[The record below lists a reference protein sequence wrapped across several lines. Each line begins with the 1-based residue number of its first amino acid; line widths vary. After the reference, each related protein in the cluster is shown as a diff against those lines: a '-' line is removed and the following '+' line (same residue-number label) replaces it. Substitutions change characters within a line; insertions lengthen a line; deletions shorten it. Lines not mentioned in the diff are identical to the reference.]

1 MIVDQRP
8 APDRG
13 SRREKE
19 EDKGGENA
27 REETSL
33 PVETEKT
40 ENLVALGL

>member
-8 APDRG
+8 APDQG

-19 EDKGGENA
+19 EDEGGENG
-27 REETSL
+27 RKETSL

-40 ENLVALGL
+40 ENLVVLGL

>member
-19 EDKGGENA
+19 EDKGGENGKKK
-27 REETSL
+27 L
-33 PVETEKT
+33 
-40 ENLVALGL
+40 LYQ